1 MKPDVTINGVSML
14 SLGWLRETVNFPTP
28 QSQSNTIVVP
38 GRNSPIRFTEALGRV
53 AYQPR
58 SFDMTFSMLGSRSEY
73 DQLVSDAVNLLA
85 GQLCSVIL
93 SEDPTLYAVG
103 TIEAAPSYDPKTGK
117 GTLVLSCEDGDA
129 FLYHV
134 VETLISLSGSGTA
147 TLENDYMP
155 VVPTVT
161 VTNETTLRWAIDGE
175 SIHKTISAGTWEIP
189 ELELRHGENTISVTS
204 EGTTTFRYRE
214 GRL

>member
-134 VETLISLSGSGTA
+134 VETVISLSGSGTA

-175 SIHKTISAGTWEIP
+175 SIHKTISVGTWEIP